1 MLKVPNVLQG
11 CLSFLGGTALASDE
25 WTKTAKSPA
34 EADSIG
40 KEIDKLGKKFGIETE
55 KMPWSAMQAH
65 TPSCPSATHAI
76 LSHAAQKCATSYMD
90 ATTVSNTMAQFR
102 ISQMMIPPTVPVARM
117 GPMYGISVN
126 FQC

>member
-11 CLSFLGGTALASDE
+11 CLAHLGGTALASDE
-25 WTKTAKSPA
+25 WYKTAETPA
-34 EADSIG
+34 LAESIG
-40 KEIDKLGKKFGIETE
+40 QEIDKLGKKFGIETE
-55 KMPWSAMQAH
+55 KLPWSAMPAH
-65 TPSCPSATHAI
+65 KPSCHSATHAI
-76 LSHAAQKCATSYMD
+76 LSPAQKCATNYMD

-126 FQC
+126 FRC